1 MSAYATASDL
11 QAYVSEDVTL
21 PSENEQIRL
30 LTRASEIIDEVTLGH
45 VDTSDDDHAEA
56 AQSAACAQVE
66 MWLVGM
72 AGEDADV
79 NAQNIARYSIG
90 SLSVDFGRAGGT
102 ASGPVNASTLAPRAR
117 RYLFNAGLL
126 YRGVGI
132 R

>member
-21 PSENEQIRL
+21 PSESEQTRL
-30 LTRASEIIDEVTLGH
+30 LARASEIIDESTLGN
-45 VDTSDDDHAEA
+45 VDTGDDDHVEA
-56 AQSAACAQVE
+56 AKNAACAQVE
-66 MWLVGM
+66 MWLAGM

-79 NAQNIARYSIG
+79 NAQGIARYSIG
-90 SLSVDFGRAGGT
+90 DLSVDFGRAGGT